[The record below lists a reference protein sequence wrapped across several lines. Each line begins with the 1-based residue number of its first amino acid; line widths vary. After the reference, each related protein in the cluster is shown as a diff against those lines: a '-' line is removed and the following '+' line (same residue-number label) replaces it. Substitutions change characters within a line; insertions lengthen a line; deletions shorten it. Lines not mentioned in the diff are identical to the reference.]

1 MPRSAPATTP
11 SHVGRES
18 SRLVRGAQRTQLV
31 GAAHDTL
38 KRRHHRRA
46 VAPAAPIRA
55 DTYTLDI
62 AGAQRPPTVQQPPL
76 DHGRV
81 TDHVASLPHE
91 GVHSAQGLLPV
102 AVNEVAFEDHVKEST
117 RRLESRSI
125 QVGGVDSAQLGHAP
139 SLQPQ

>member
-1 MPRSAPATTP
+1 
-11 SHVGRES
+11 
-18 SRLVRGAQRTQLV
+18 
-31 GAAHDTL
+31 
-38 KRRHHRRA
+38 

-91 GVHSAQGLLPV
+91 GVHSAQGMLPV
-102 AVNEVAFEDHVKEST
+102 AVAEVAFEDHVK
-117 RRLESRSI
+117 RARAASR
-125 QVGGVDSAQLGHAP
+125 VAP
-139 SLQPQ
+139 SKSAV